1 MRKPEIIPECHF
13 LSDCNG
19 YCIFSKTLWSRIIR
33 YPMIFQFQKKLFLII
48 FLHFWTWNIFKI
60 LGTLSRTLWWQNISV
75 VHFNLHHP
83 PTTTT
88 HFDQARRQV
97 ALPVLLVAL
106 NKSLPVLFIRD
117 IIQLVVK
124 WVDNSLVVRAK
135 VNLDK
140 LTQLLQIHILN
151 FNLNLIK
158 IKQ

>member
-1 MRKPEIIPECHF
+1 MVQNNSLSNDISIP
-13 LSDCNG
+13 
-19 YCIFSKTLWSRIIR
+19 
-33 YPMIFQFQKKLFLII
+33 KKLFLII
-48 FLHFWTWNIFKI
+48 FLHFWTWNIFKKYLEHYLEHFRDKI
-60 LGTLSRTLWWQNISV
+60 KSV
-75 VHFNLHHP
+75 VHFNLRHP

-135 VNLDK
+135 ANLDK